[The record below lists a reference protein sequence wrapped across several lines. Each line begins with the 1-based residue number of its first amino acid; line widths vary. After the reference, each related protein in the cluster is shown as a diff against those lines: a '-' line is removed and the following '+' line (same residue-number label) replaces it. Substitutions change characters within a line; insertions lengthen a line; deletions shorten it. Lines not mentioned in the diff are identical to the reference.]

1 MRCCHCWKYI
11 GDCPLT
17 WDCPKCNKRA
27 GDCRD
32 YCTNTER
39 YSLQELDIMKELLE
53 RFCKSQI
60 SEPQI
65 NMHMQMLQWGLN
77 LPYWLHIL
85 QRHRMIDTD
94 TPVWKSINTIAHILL
109 SRPK

>member
-1 MRCCHCWKYI
+1 MRCAHCWKYTNL
-11 GDCPLT
+11 CPLT
-17 WDCPKCNKRA
+17 KDCILCNKQV
-27 GDCRD
+27 GDCGD
-32 YCTNTER
+32 DCTNNEK
-39 YSLQELDIMKELLE
+39 YSREEIDTLKNLLE
-53 RFCKSQI
+53 RFCKPQI

-94 TPVWKSINTIAHILL
+94 TAVWQSINTIAHILL
-109 SRPK
+109 KRPD